1 MTDELTQVVQWLG
14 LRLCVPAEWEIV
26 RHSLSLE
33 QGSLVFVDRRHET
46 LRIYWRD
53 CETMPDL
60 NRMVSDQRSKDVVE
74 FAGATVKNLS
84 GYAGW
89 QGTIR
94 EEGPEK
100 RSVHAVKYDSPTQR
114 LIQAIITE
122 ASEAAACK
130 SQRAALLNDIKVVS
144 KANEARDFCAFGLN
158 VTVPLGFRLLKATAK
173 PADVTFEFAEVD
185 TKHSRP
191 TGKGVT
197 VHRMGMAAAWVPED
211 KQQLLVKENPQ
222 ISLRNFQGIS
232 RGKHP
237 AIVAHGQETRP
248 RLLSML
254 GVGRRG
260 DALLWHC
267 EKMNAVYS
275 VATRYL
281 KRTPL
286 EITALSTPCCDEGR
300 ND

>member
-1 MTDELTQVVQWLG
+1 
-14 LRLCVPAEWEIV
+14 
-26 RHSLSLE
+26 
-33 QGSLVFVDRRHET
+33 
-46 LRIYWRD
+46 
-53 CETMPDL
+53 
-60 NRMVSDQRSKDVVE
+60 MVSDQRSKDVVE